1 MACPEITTIPKTECI
16 GNSLITI
23 NSNFDT
29 LKNAICDISVNETG
43 VAIEDEGNPIGIN
56 IDTVNF
62 IGAGVSTIVQG
73 NRAQV
78 NIPGVEL
85 IKVSRLEEQGSNSG
99 GGRNNFFILNDGSLR
114 VVGLN
119 TEGELGVGYAERF
132 VQTPRVAGFFPPL
145 ELGEGILKLYS
156 QFRNTYVITTFG
168 RVYATG
174 RNNQGQAGIGNL
186 RQPVVVFTFVN
197 VIGESVTPLNPVTN
211 PVPGYAAAK
220 LQGNK
225 IIQLTTGSG
234 SRGNLL
240 TIFALSETGRVFV
253 WGANNRGQAG
263 LPQQVT
269 GNFIVSPRESS
280 TFTGRGRLIAS
291 GGNNGATTTF
301 VVDDKD
307 KLYVVGRNQDGQAGI
322 GANIPGFLDLTSF
335 REVVGL
341 PFDYRVNNIHVGGT
355 LDEITTYVTLKDGT
369 LYAAGRSRN
378 GAIPGI
384 AGTGAAPGFIGD
396 ARTAASSPSFV
407 RVQGFTDADFIEDV
421 SVHIDSE
428 AITCWALIRDG
439 ISGYRV
445 KCWGNN
451 SFGQLGLGTVA
462 VGVSVT
468 ENPNWP
474 WLSTPGVKVSQI
486 VVGGSGLQ
494 KATLV
499 LDTANRLWAAGF
511 GQTGLM
517 GNGLR
522 TTANNALNSR
532 TFQRVLF
539 NPGLGYP
546 VQIRS
551 TNNDSVNTGNHA
563 NFLALLNTGKVL
575 AWGYDQPLIGQL
587 GVDTTPGITTI
598 PSLVQINQ

>member
-1 MACPEITTIPKTECI
+1 MACPEITTIPSSECI

-56 IDTVNF
+56 IGTVNF
-62 IGAGVSTIVQG
+62 IGAGVNTIVQG

-119 TEGELGVGYAERF
+119 SEGELGVGYAERF

-174 RNNQGQAGIGNL
+174 RNNQGQVGIGNL

-225 IIQLTTGSG
+225 IIQVTAGSG

-240 TIFALSETGRVFV
+240 TIFALSEAGRVFV

-269 GNFIVSPRESS
+269 GDFIVSPRESS

-301 VVDDKD
+301 VVDSQD

-322 GANIPGFLDLTSF
+322 GTNIPAFENLTSF
-335 REVVGL
+335 RQVVGL

-369 LYAAGRSRN
+369 LYAAGKSRN

-384 AGTGAAPGFIGD
+384 AGTGAL
-396 ARTAASSPSFV
+396 TASSPSFV
-407 RVQGFTDADFIEDV
+407 RVQGFTDADFVEDV

-462 VGVSVT
+462 VGVTVT

-511 GQTGLM
+511 GQTGLL

-551 TNNDSVNTGNHA
+551 TNNDSVNIGNHA

-598 PSLVQINQ
+598 PALVQINQ